1 MFLTFRS
8 QVEAALTEALQR
20 AGYPLTD
27 LALEV
32 KTDYADLT
40 SLVAFKLARSL
51 KQKPGIIARALAEYI
66 DPQRF
71 IGRVEVTGP
80 YINFFVNDLY
90 LQEALHAV
98 LKENYHYGHIGA
110 SGAVIL
116 EHTSANP
123 NGPLHIGHVRN
134 SAIGDTLKRSLR
146 HAGYEVETQYYVNN
160 MGRQIALVVW
170 GMMRYELDGQKKPD
184 HATADVY
191 VQANADVE
199 LQPSKLAEVR
209 QLMQSF
215 EEGDEDIMRLFED
228 AVQFCICGITDTLK
242 KLGITH
248 DSFVWESEFLDD
260 IEGLIDELKP
270 FEVIEKDGSL
280 HIDLSSRGVTNKL
293 VLRRSDGTSVYATRD
308 IAYHVWKAGRCNRM
322 IDVLGADH
330 KLNAQQVGTV
340 LELLK
345 VKPPEIVFF
354 EFVSLPEGSMSTRRG
369 HFVSADDVLAK
380 VVEQAYEEVHKRRPS
395 LSETEKRSI
404 AKAVGIGATRYD
416 LLKVSADKPLV
427 FDWAEALDFE
437 RQGAPF
443 LQYAHA
449 RAHNILT
456 KTSLENL
463 RDNYDP
469 TLLSDDFER
478 KLIKLCASFPAVIED
493 VTLNLRVTT
502 LTAYAR
508 ELAEAFNQFYR
519 YLPVL
524 SAEPSV
530 RRARV
535 ALVRGV
541 RIVLRNALTCLGIDP
556 VESM

>member
-1 MFLTFRS
+1 MFLIFRS
-8 QVEAALTEALQR
+8 HVESALTEALR
-20 AGYPLTD
+20 SCGYPLVD

-32 KTDYADLT
+32 KSGYADLT
-40 SLVAFKLARSL
+40 SLVAFKLAPAL
-51 KQKPGIIARALAEYI
+51 KRKPILIAQMLAEHLN
-66 DPQRF
+66 PQEY

-80 YINFFVNDLY
+80 YINFFVSDLY
-90 LQEALHAV
+90 LEETLRTV
-98 LKENYHYGHIGA
+98 LAENHRYGHIGEL
-110 SGAVIL
+110 GTVIL

-123 NGPLHIGHVRN
+123 NGPLHIGHIRN
-134 SAIGDTLKRSLR
+134 SVIGDTLKRSLR
-146 HAGYEVETQYYVNN
+146 LAGYNVETQYYVNN

-170 GMMRYELDGQKKPD
+170 GMTRYELDEQKKSD

-191 VQANADVE
+191 INANADVE
-199 LQPSKLAEVR
+199 LHPARLVEVR

-215 EEGDEDIMRLFED
+215 ERGDQDVVRLFED
-228 AVQFCICGITDTLK
+228 AVQFCLCGITDTLK
-242 KLGITH
+242 ELGVTH
-248 DSFVWESEFLDD
+248 DVFIWESEFLDD
-260 IEGLIDELKP
+260 IDGLVDELKRC
-270 FEVIEKDGSL
+270 EVIEHDGSV
-280 HIDLSSRGVTNKL
+280 HIDLSPFGITHKL

-330 KLNAQQVGTV
+330 KLNARQVGTV
-340 LELLK
+340 LELLT

-369 HFVSADDVLAK
+369 HFVSADEVLTK
-380 VVEQAYEEVHKRRPS
+380 VVDKAYEEVDKRRPT
-395 LSETEKRSI
+395 LSEAEKHSI

-416 LLKVSADKPLV
+416 LLKVSADKSLV
-427 FDWAEALDFE
+427 FDWSEALDFE

-449 RAHNILT
+449 RARNILI
-456 KTSLENL
+456 KTGAEEAE
-463 RDNYDP
+463 DYDP

-478 KLIKLCASFPAVIED
+478 KLIKLCATFPSVIEE
-493 VTLNLRVTT
+493 VTLNLRVNVLAT
-502 LTAYAR
+502 YAR

-524 SAEPSV
+524 SAEPPV

-535 ALVRGV
+535 VLVRCV
-541 RIVLRNALTCLGIDP
+541 RIVLRNALSCLGIEP